1 MCVKNNDKLS
11 VLRRSLTLVLA
22 KSLKELYGE
31 ISYGVGEVTD
41 SGFCYDFNIGKN
53 IEESE
58 LGGINEKMVEVIG
71 RKLPFERTTVS
82 IDDAKA
88 MFSEQSYQL
97 QLCEQIQKSGNNE
110 VQLIS
115 LDGVYAIYDG
125 GYYLENTYRIKAN
138 AFKLVR
144 SSGAYWLGD
153 AENDMLQRIT
163 GVAFEKAMELL
174 EYEKKMEEISKR
186 DHRVLGKDLDLYSL
200 SKDIGLGLP
209 LFHPKGAIIRY
220 LLQNFSQQALMMNGY
235 QWVYTPHIGRGQ
247 LWETSGHLQFYK
259 DSMYRPIDVDGEDYY
274 LKPMSCPF
282 HVAVYKSSP
291 KSYRDLP
298 VRLAEYAQ
306 VYRYE
311 LSGAL
316 QGLTRVRG
324 FTQDDAHIICTKE
337 QLHKEVV
344 NCLKM
349 SLYILNAFGLNN
361 FKAYIATKPPKKSI
375 GEQEQWD
382 KAIAELIEAVKECG
396 LEYQIDEGGGAFYGP
411 KIDLKIN
418 DVLGREWQCSTIQ
431 FDFNLPERFNITY
444 VGSDGKEHTP
454 YMVHRALFGS
464 IERFFAL
471 LIEHYAGVF
480 PFWLAPTQIGIV
492 TVINEQHGEYAK
504 KVKKELLSRGF
515 RVELND
521 SNEKMGAKIR
531 KFELNKLP
539 MIMVIGDREVENNTV
554 TLRVRGEGDWG
565 AMTLE
570 EYFERIKPLVE
581 MGVPRYQGLDD

>member
-1 MCVKNNDKLS
+1 MEKIEIAKLS
-11 VLRRSLTLVLA
+11 RIRNSLSLVLA
-22 KSLKELYGE
+22 AAVSELYEDKVKFG
-31 ISYGVGEVTD
+31 YGSETEN
-41 SGFCYDFNIGKN
+41 GFYYDFNIGKN
-53 IEESE
+53 IEEGD
-58 LGGINEKMVEVIG
+58 LQLIQQKMVEIIS
-71 RKLPFERTTVS
+71 RKLPFETSQVSVKEVKERFKDQPYLLDLCEDTAEIITINS
-82 IDDAKA
+82 IDNV
-88 MFSEQSYQL
+88 FGIGE
-97 QLCEQIQKSGNNE
+97 
-110 VQLIS
+110 IS
-115 LDGVYAIYDG
+115 LVDS
-125 GYYLENTYRIKAN
+125 TSRIKAN
-138 AFKLVR
+138 AFKLLRV
-144 SSGAYWLGD
+144 SGAYWKGD
-153 AENDMLQRIT
+153 SDNDMLQRIT
-163 GVAFEKAMELL
+163 GVAFEKMSDLQ
-174 EYEKKMEEISKR
+174 EYEKQLEEISKR
-186 DHRVLGKDLDLYSL
+186 DHRVLGRDLNLYSL
-200 SKDIGLGLP
+200 SQDIGLGLP
-209 LFHPKGAIIRY
+209 LFHPKGAIVRY

-247 LWETSGHLQFYK
+247 LWETSGHLQFYR

-349 SLYILNAFGLNN
+349 SLYILNAFGLKD

-375 GEQEQWD
+375 GEVEQWD

-396 LEYQIDEGGGAFYGP
+396 LDYQIDEGGGAFYGP

-431 FDFNLPERFNITY
+431 FDFNLPERFNISY
-444 VGSDGKEHTP
+444 IGSDGLEHTP

-471 LIEHYAGVF
+471 LIEHYAGAF
-480 PFWLAPTQIGIV
+480 PFWLAPTQVGIV
-492 TVINEQHGEYAK
+492 TVSNEKHFDYAK
-504 KVKKELLSRGF
+504 KVKTELLSRGF

-521 SNEKMGAKIR
+521 SNEKLGAKIR
-531 KFELNKLP
+531 KYELEKLP
-539 MIMVIGDREVENNTV
+539 MMFIIGDKEVENNTV
-554 TLRVRGEGDWG
+554 SVRVRNEADWG
-565 AMTLE
+565 SLSLDE
-570 EYFERIKPLVE
+570 FFVKVQPLLD
-581 MGVPRYQGLDD
+581 MGIPKYQGLDD